1 MEQTQIIETAEKTV
15 KNYAIGIVTVIMA
28 MFLALTLSYTIPTIG
43 KANGTV
49 IVAKADTAKDAFNKL
64 QGSKGGVLGSEVK
77 NKVTN
82 LGADVQSIVLSIVM
96 AILTTTTLWTSTKF
110 TGAGENP
117 QAKAALKNALMFQ
130 VGGLAFLA
138 SYSGLVLFGLNNL
151 NMFS

>member
-1 MEQTQIIETAEKTV
+1 MEETNVINVAEKSA
-15 KNYAIGIVTVIMA
+15 KKYSIAIVTVIMS

-43 KANGTV
+43 KVNGTF
-49 IVAKADTAKDAFNKL
+49 IVAKADSPKDAFNKL
-64 QGSKGGVLGSEVK
+64 QGSKGGVLGNEVK
-77 NKVTN
+77 TKVTS
-82 LGADVQSIVLSIVM
+82 LGADIQSLVLSVVM

-130 VGGLAFLA
+130 IGGIAFLA

-151 NMFS
+151 NMF